1 VIVPILTP
9 PITEFGFRA
18 CAETANGLSTSDA
31 VGTAMSASF
40 PNSRLVYS
48 MRE

>member
-1 VIVPILTP
+1 MLTP

-18 CAETANGLSTSDA
+18 CANAANGLSTSDA
-31 VGTAMSASF
+31 PGTPMSASF
-40 PNSRLVYS
+40 PNSRLVYR